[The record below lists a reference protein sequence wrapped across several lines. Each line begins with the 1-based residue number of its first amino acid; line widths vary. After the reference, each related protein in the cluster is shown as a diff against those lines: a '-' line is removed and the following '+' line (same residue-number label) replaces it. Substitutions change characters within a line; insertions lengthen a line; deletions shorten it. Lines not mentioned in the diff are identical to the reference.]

1 MNRSQSSVLCGLGR
15 QKVFTFLS
23 HSHLQFINIFLPFFC
38 FQLYQNF
45 LLLSPKSVSS
55 HASSLSYVIMF
66 HGIQKILIIAPCAVT
81 CTRVVLF
88 HTCWNFSSAEIHAI
102 GHPCPLLSLIVCWFL
117 RAVFQF
123 IYYFWV
129 WWQHMACC
137 PPFSAV
143 CIIFL
148 RSHYCVA
155 ESHSLHWRSQTW
167 RAY

>member
-1 MNRSQSSVLCGLGR
+1 MNRSQSPVLCGLGR

-23 HSHLQFINIFLPFFC
+23 HSHLQFINIFLPFFH

-45 LLLSPKSVSS
+45 LLLFPQICLLTCFFPFLCNYFSWNPENPDYCSLCSHLHSGCAFPYLLKLFFCWDPCHWTSMSPV
-55 HASSLSYVIMF
+55 
-66 HGIQKILIIAPCAVT
+66 
-81 CTRVVLF
+81 
-88 HTCWNFSSAEIHAI
+88 
-102 GHPCPLLSLIVCWFL
+102 VCWFL

-123 IYYFWV
+123 ISYFWV

-167 RAY
+167 HAY